1 MLQQVFTRS
10 FGLSQWTSRPRPE
23 PFPVLRHERDTE
35 TAELKQGKA
44 RYEVATGQAFDGPR
58 YPLGALVFYKAKG
71 DGLSEA
77 STKPGI
83 LLGWHMSPGMK

>member
-1 MLQQVFTRS
+1 MCPIR
-10 FGLSQWTSRPRPE
+10 
-23 PFPVLRHERDTE
+23 RHERDAE
-35 TAELKQGKA
+35 TVKLKQGKT
-44 RYEVATGQAFDGPR
+44 RYEVAVGQPFDGPK

-83 LLGWHMSPGMK
+83 FAGWHISPGLNTKEAS